1 MRLRFPLLLSIT
13 GALLLFSS
21 FAVGDELEELE
32 RALRDDD
39 DRNRRRA
46 VSGLAELSSEPAWE
60 LVIDAL
66 EDPSPQV
73 ADEAQLRL
81 AGAPVTL
88 VPDLLGKRGL
98 ASRREWVPLRTAEL
112 LGRLADPG
120 AAKPWVATFRHK
132 DEGVRRSLLW
142 SVERQAREG
151 RFGVGD
157 TALIE
162 AVTKLADKDRTPAV
176 RAHAL
181 LALAELSEELARA
194 RIDAALGAEDVAIR
208 AAAVER
214 IDLLPERER
223 LAAARAAA
231 EDEAPL
237 VRQRSYQALASR
249 RDRDGVLVLV
259 GALEREAEL
268 RLSWRLVELLQDL
281 SGMKYGADPRPWKRW
296 AEALEADWTP
306 SEKRAERDYGE
317 RSAAFVGM
325 PILSGRI
332 AFLIDFSGSMWEE
345 RSGRTRKEVVDVEL
359 RRALEALPET
369 TEFNLHPYT
378 DVPFRWQKKLV
389 PARRKN
395 VQRALDY
402 FEGNREHGKGNF
414 WGAAMEALEDD
425 RVDTLMVLTDG
436 APTGGYRWN
445 VTLMK
450 TLFAHENRF
459 RGVFLDVLL
468 VDTRKFLK
476 GHWEE
481 MCTATGGRCLAV
493 EL

>member
-1 MRLRFPLLLSIT
+1 MRVMLMLSIALALSLLSS
-13 GALLLFSS
+13 L
-21 FAVGDELEELE
+21 AVGDELEELK

-39 DRNRRRA
+39 DRDRRQA
-46 VSGLAELSSEPAWE
+46 VSGLAELGGELAWE

-66 EDPSPQV
+66 EDRSPMV

-81 AGAPVTL
+81 AGVPAAL
-88 VPDLLGKRGL
+88 VPGLLGKAGL
-98 ASRREWVPLRTAEL
+98 GSKRERVPLRAAEL
-112 LGRLADPG
+112 LGRLGDPG
-120 AAKPWVATFRHK
+120 ASKGWSAALRHK
-132 DEGVRRSLLW
+132 DEAVRRSLLW

-151 RFGVGD
+151 RFGAGD
-157 TALIE
+157 EALIE
-162 AVTKLADKDRTPAV
+162 SVTRLAEKDKVPAV
-176 RAHAL
+176 CAHAL
-181 LALAELSEELARA
+181 LALAELSPELARV
-194 RIDAALGAEDVAIR
+194 RIDAALRASDVALR

-214 IDLLPERER
+214 LDLLPASER

-237 VRQRSYQALASR
+237 VRHRGYLALTER
-249 RDRDGVLVLV
+249 GDRDGALALSD
-259 GALEREAEL
+259 ALEREAAL
-268 RLSWRLVELLQDL
+268 RLTWRLVELLQDL

-296 AEALEADWTP
+296 AEALETDWTP
-306 SEKRAERDYGE
+306 ADKRAEHEYGE

-345 RSGRTRKEVVDVEL
+345 RSGKTRKEVVDVEL

-369 TEFNLHPYT
+369 TEFNVHPYT
-378 DVPFRWQKKLV
+378 GVPFRWQKKLV

-395 VQRALDY
+395 VQKALDY
-402 FEGNREHGKGNF
+402 FEGNKEHGKGNF

-468 VDTRKFLK
+468 VDTAKFLR

-493 EL
+493 EV